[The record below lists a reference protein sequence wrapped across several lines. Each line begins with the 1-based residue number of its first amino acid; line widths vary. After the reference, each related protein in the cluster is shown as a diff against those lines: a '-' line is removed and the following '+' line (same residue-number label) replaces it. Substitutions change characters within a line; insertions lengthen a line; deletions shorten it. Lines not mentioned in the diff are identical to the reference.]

1 MAGKMN
7 KYKKSGSKVGYFPIL
22 MCFIMI
28 SSGLGI
34 FPPVGEYT
42 LGNQDYNND
51 IEYQGDDTKPICMNF
66 KDEGTSKKPELIE
79 INLQTESEIIST
91 NIPPVAD
98 AGPDQTGLAGE
109 FTLTIIFFNGSYSY
123 DPDGTIVNYD
133 WDFGDGNYSSGITV
147 LHIYSIPGIYIVTL
161 TVTDNQ
167 GANDTDTA
175 IVTISKASVGN
186 TFTDKYYY
194 NITEPINITYG
205 GPHGDPGW
213 WAGPN
218 PVDLHFIIK
227 NEDNETVVEEPV
239 ILEIGMTVFWNWHGT
254 VNWEWNQTYRL
265 YNENKTPDNLISP
278 SGEQVPS
285 GKYYVWFDTHSRWGL
300 IGPAEFE
307 IIDPSD
313 DSTEPLKITTDKY
326 TYYLGEPVHIT
337 ITGDRVG
344 PSSDFHR
351 GYLIKDEYGHW
362 VRDPPQL
369 HSTDIH
375 HSRGPDNYTWY
386 QKYEILYDYDM
397 SGNYQIH
404 YPNDGEQVLT
414 GKYYIYPYPGKCEP
428 AEIEIIERPGLIIE
442 KEKISG
448 PDEIPTHT
456 YHEWELKITVSGAS
470 PTKSYENVVV
480 YDVLPAELTLLEFEL
495 SQGTLTE
502 TKKGKGKMGA
512 THLLWDVG
520 NLENE
525 AELIIKIATR
535 KNPAGKQ
542 EFTSPGT
549 YFLNEG
555 AWLKYFDNSTQE
567 NIEKGPTDPIL
578 VIVLEG

>member
-1 MAGKMN
+1 MD
-7 KYKKSGSKVGYFPIL
+7 F
-22 MCFIMI
+22 
-28 SSGLGI
+28 
-34 FPPVGEYT
+34 E
-42 LGNQDYNND
+42 
-51 IEYQGDDTKPICMNF
+51 E
-66 KDEGTSKKPELIE
+66 EGTNENPELKE
-79 INLQTESEIIST
+79 IKLQSGPKITST

-98 AGPDQTGLAGE
+98 AGSDQSAKYRYYPPMLQ
-109 FTLTIIFFNGSYSY
+109 FVFFNGSNSF
-123 DPDGTIVNYD
+123 DPDGVIVDYT
-133 WDFGDGNYSSGITV
+133 WDFGDGTSSTGKTTMHTYHS
-147 LHIYSIPGIYIVTL
+147 LGNFTVTL
-161 TVTDNQ
+161 QVTDND
-167 GANDTDTA
+167 GATDYDTA
-175 IVTISKASVGN
+175 IITVIEALVGSI
-186 TFTDKYYY
+186 FTNKYSY
-194 NITEPINITYG
+194 NISEPINITYG

-213 WAGPN
+213 WAAPY

-227 NEDNETVVEEPV
+227 NEDNETVVEEPFL
-239 ILEIGMTVFWNWHGT
+239 LEIGMTVFWNWGGT

-265 YNENKTPDNLISP
+265 YHDYNTPDNLISP
-278 SGEQVPS
+278 SGQQVPP
-285 GKYYVWFDTHSRWGL
+285 GKYYVWFDTHSSWGL

-307 IIDPSD
+307 IIN
-313 DSTEPLKITTDKY
+313 STDNSIEPLKITTDKY

-362 VRDPPQL
+362 VRDAPQL

-375 HSRGPDNYTWY
+375 HSRGPDNYTWH
-386 QKYEILYDYDM
+386 QKYELLYEYDIF
-397 SGNYQIH
+397 GNHKIH
-404 YPNDGEQVLT
+404 FLNNSEQVST
-414 GKYYIYPYPGKCEP
+414 GKYYLYPYPGNCEP
-428 AEIEIIERPGLIIE
+428 AEIEIIERPELIIE

-448 PDEIPTHT
+448 PDEIVTHT

-495 SQGTLTE
+495 TQGTLTE

-525 AELIIKIATR
+525 AELIIKIAAR

-555 AWLKYFDNSTQE
+555 AWLKCFDNSTQE

-578 VIVLEG
+578 VVVLKD